1 MSAHSTHTAP
11 GAAIPAHRDL
21 TQVWSRVVDTGT
33 YWAGIAS
40 VYIAFGFLWFY
51 SFKEKLFDNSGHMP
65 AALANGYQDTFISS
79 FPGLNTTWV
88 ILGGLEA
95 LAFLAIIASLA
106 AGEFL
111 PQRRKPILLSGLAF
125 SMFVFAVMTFGQN
138 LVNNYDGVASLFT
151 YMGVTAIVYGLL
163 RFVPLFRGGET
174 VDR

>member
-1 MSAHSTHTAP
+1 MATHTASVS
-11 GAAIPAHRDL
+11 AHRER
-21 TQVWSRVVDTGT
+21 THIWPRIVDTGT

-40 VYIAFGFLWFY
+40 VYIAYGFLWFY

-65 AALANGYQDTFISS
+65 TALAKGYQGTFIDS
-79 FPGLNTTWV
+79 FPGLNTTWA

-95 LAFLAIIASLA
+95 LAFVAIIASLVG
-106 AGEFL
+106 GEFL

-151 YMGVTAIVYGLL
+151 YMGVTAVVYGLL
-163 RFVPLFRGGET
+163 RFVPLFRGEEG
-174 VDR
+174 RR